1 MNNDEIIVF
10 FLVGIKIY
18 WFNKKIKLNYEVLKE
33 DIMLEVWGLLNCSFL
48 IVLVFFWWFEM

>member
-18 WFNKKIKLNYEVLKE
+18 WFNKKIKINYEVLKE
-33 DIMLEVWGLLNCSFL
+33 DIMLEVWGFFDCVSVFL
-48 IVLVFFWWFEM
+48 MVGNVKII